1 MPKHGKNYREMAA
14 AIDRQ
19 KMYDPSE
26 ALNLIKSISKAK
38 FDESVEASIRLG
50 VDPRHADQQI
60 RGAVVL
66 PHGTGRTVRVAVFA
80 KGEKAKE
87 AEEAGADVAGAEDL
101 IENITKGWLEFDVAV
116 ATPDMM
122 GAVGKLGR
130 VLGPKGLMPNPK
142 TGTVTF
148 EVAKAIR
155 EIKAGKVEY
164 RVDKTGIV
172 HVPIGKVSF
181 DADKLIENFK
191 TLYDVILKAKPATA
205 KGTYVKSVVLSS
217 TMGPGVK
224 ISPSLAAAAGPS
236 ER

>member
-1 MPKHGKNYREMAA
+1 MPKHGKRYEESL
-14 AIDRQ
+14 
-19 KMYDPSE
+19 KMVDKAKQYDPTE
-26 ALNLIKSISKAK
+26 ALTVIKNMPKGK
-38 FDESVEASIRLG
+38 FDETVEVSIRLG

-60 RGAVVL
+60 RGAVAL
-66 PHGTGRTVRVAVFA
+66 PFGTGRTVKVIVFA

-87 AEEAGADVAGAEDL
+87 AEEAGAEKVGAEDL
-101 IENITKGWLEFDVAV
+101 VEEIQKGWLDFDVAV

-122 GAVGKLGR
+122 GAVGKLGKI
-130 VLGPKGLMPNPK
+130 LGPKGLMPNPK

-148 EVAKAIR
+148 DVGKAVK

-181 DADKLIENFK
+181 ETNKLLGNFQ
-191 TLYDVILKAKPATA
+191 TLMGVIVKAKPASA
-205 KGTYVKSVVLSS
+205 KGTYIKSVVLSP

-224 ISPSLAAAAGPS
+224 LAPQLATQVSAA
-236 ER
+236 EH